1 MRRKFMVFMVLTS
14 MLLTAGLT
22 GGCVGFVRS
31 EQRAEITGT
40 DKTKSLAE
48 AEITAHIP
56 ENVSAKNAAA
66 DPSANN
72 SEGFVLVAEA
82 VPDVIQ
88 EIRYYSTYN
97 FVGERIDGYEEP
109 CALLTREAAEALRK
123 VSDAMMAQGYRLK
136 IYDAYRPRQ
145 AVDHFVRWAAD
156 TGDTRMKPYFYP
168 EVDKSLLFIEGYI
181 GTKSGHSRGSTVD
194 LTLLDMQTGKE
205 LDMGGTFDYFGERS
219 HPDYNGDLT
228 QEQKTNRRILR
239 EAMLKEGF
247 RALDTEWWHFTLN
260 NEPYPNTYF
269 TFPVCGDLH

>member
-66 DPSANN
+66 DPSANS

-97 FVGERIDGYEEP
+97 FVGERIDGYE
-109 CALLTREAAEALRK
+109 
-123 VSDAMMAQGYRLK
+123 
-136 IYDAYRPRQ
+136 
-145 AVDHFVRWAAD
+145 AVR
-156 TGDTRMKPYFYP
+156 
-168 EVDKSLLFIEGYI
+168 
-181 GTKSGHSRGSTVD
+181 
-194 LTLLDMQTGKE
+194 
-205 LDMGGTFDYFGERS
+205 TFD
-219 HPDYNGDLT
+219 
-228 QEQKTNRRILR
+228 
-239 EAMLKEGF
+239 EGSG
-247 RALDTEWWHFTLN
+247 RGVKKGKRCNDGPGLSAENL
-260 NEPYPNTYF
+260 
-269 TFPVCGDLH
+269 

>member
-136 IYDAYRPRQ
+136 IYDAYRPQQ

-156 TGDTRMKPYFYP
+156 TGDTRMKP
-168 EVDKSLLFIEGYI
+168 
-181 GTKSGHSRGSTVD
+181 
-194 LTLLDMQTGKE
+194 
-205 LDMGGTFDYFGERS
+205 
-219 HPDYNGDLT
+219 
-228 QEQKTNRRILR
+228 
-239 EAMLKEGF
+239 
-247 RALDTEWWHFTLN
+247 
-260 NEPYPNTYF
+260 
-269 TFPVCGDLH
+269 